1 MTVEQT
7 TRGTRVRFGDKPSN
21 GVSDAPAGRTYY
33 RCRRPSAATISRGGR
48 VGRRWCP
55 HHVERNRARDHGQT
69 CGVHIGG
76 RRWRIGCCA
85 ARAVVATAAGAEL
98 ALPGRISRPAAKGGR
113 RWEMDRRRREV
124 RFGMP
129 MTLRLDAEVD
139 ASLREIAV
147 EEGLPVAIMV
157 RNWVTAEVRRRK
169 AAQQARQKEETG
181 RERA

>member
-1 MTVEQT
+1 
-7 TRGTRVRFGDKPSN
+7 
-21 GVSDAPAGRTYY
+21 
-33 RCRRPSAATISRGGR
+33 
-48 VGRRWCP
+48 
-55 HHVERNRARDHGQT
+55 
-69 CGVHIGG
+69 
-76 RRWRIGCCA
+76 
-85 ARAVVATAAGAEL
+85 
-98 ALPGRISRPAAKGGR
+98 
-113 RWEMDRRRREV
+113 MDRRRREV